1 MGVCP
6 WEEKPGDTKIRGG
19 QKQYSVENSFTKCFS
34 LEPFFKGLDG
44 SLNGTPIF
52 NTYQSRIPL
61 IDSGIS
67 DILPIIVPK
76 QFVLPKICFP
86 DE

>member
-19 QKQYSVENSFTKCFS
+19 QKQYSVENSFTKRFPS
-34 LEPFFKGLDG
+34 EPFFKGLDG

-52 NTYQSRIPL
+52 NTYQSRIAL
-61 IDSGIS
+61 IDSGIA
-67 DILPIIVPK
+67 ILQIIVPTH
-76 QFVLPKICFP
+76 FVLPKICFP